1 MKNVI
6 NLIGIFLLNALLFSS
21 CNNEEPSEWLDEYRK
36 ESLDYCKEA
45 IVGDWFAF
53 TPDGRFVDIIT
64 FSPSG
69 GYISHEY
76 SVEGNVKINS
86 NGDVNADCLKDYG
99 TFKGTWRIEN
109 TLRYLQLVVEEDGCG
124 GKDGIS
130 FSNLMGRSTTAE
142 IDVEYVKTN
151 YFIVEFLQGSQGAID
166 TSDGP
171 EIVFIRM
178 NSDYY
183 DEPCASTGSI
193 QGHEFVDLG
202 LSVNWAACNIGANSQ
217 GEKGEYYAWGE
228 IMTKNNYI
236 WGNYKWC
243 DGDFQYLTK
252 YYRNGYGVMDNIVL
266 SSSDDVATVKWGD
279 KWRLPTKEE
288 IDELCNRCTWRKTTM
303 RGVLGYIVTGPNGN
317 SIFLP
322 DAGVMERPLG
332 TTSMYYDKSEFND
345 GIGHYWS
352 STVNDR
358 FCTSSYV
365 LRFCSRYDWYRIES
379 WSRVEGCSVRPVTK
393 SREDGAEGD
402 MLKEIIV
409 GDWYAFAYDERFVDV
424 VSFSEDGS
432 YKAHEYNAEGNV
444 TVDDN
449 GNVDADWIRDYGK
462 FNGSWKITGDNL
474 FLQEDGKGGRDGNSY
489 SCLVEINPGK
499 IQSVEENKFVVKYI
513 IKAKD
518 MNGEVLE
525 FEYLTTFIRLGSS
538 GSNDENEKPEE
549 SDKTTGEIQ
558 GHEWVDLGLSV
569 KWATCNVGAESPE
582 EYGGCYTWS
591 STDDIA
597 TKKWGSKWRM
607 PTKEEFEELS
617 EDCTWKWTTKDGV
630 NGYEVKGDNGN
641 SIFLPAAGYYYGSSR
656 QEDGETGYYWSSTPY
671 QNNSRAYGI
680 DFNEEGRNIYRYALS
695 YEQSVRPVCE

>member
-6 NLIGIFLLNALLFSS
+6 NLIGIFLCQALLFSS
-21 CNNEEPSEWLDEYRK
+21 CNRD
-36 ESLDYCKEA
+36 SLDDFQNIVDKNLSDSRET

-53 TPDGRFVDIIT
+53 TTDGRFVDIIT
-64 FSPSG
+64 FDPSG
-69 GYISHEY
+69 GYTAHEY
-76 SVEGNVKINS
+76 SVEGNVTIDSSGN
-86 NGDVNADCLKDYG
+86 VNADRLKDYG
-99 TFKGTWRIEN
+99 TFKGTWKIEMFN
-109 TLRYLQLVVEEDGCG
+109 SEFHLFVEEDGYG
-124 GKDGIS
+124 GKDGNS
-130 FSNLMGRSTTAE
+130 FSTLIGGSTIARMRGAF
-142 IDVEYVKTN
+142 VLTN
-151 YFIVEFLQGSQGAID
+151 HFCVRKFLGDDMSYED
-166 TSDGP
+166 S

-178 NSDYY
+178 NSGYY

-202 LSVNWAACNIGANSQ
+202 LSVNWAACNIGANLQ

-243 DGDFQYLTK
+243 DGDFQHLTK
-252 YYRNGYGVMDNIVL
+252 YYRNGYGVTDNIVL

-322 DAGVMERPLG
+322 DAGIMEFEIG
-332 TTSMYYDKSEFND
+332 STNKSTFFDN
-345 GIGHYWS
+345 IGYYWS
-352 STVNDR
+352 STVNAPS
-358 FCTSSYV
+358 CVSAYV
-365 LRFCSRYDWYRIES
+365 LRFCSASDWYRIES
-379 WSRVEGCSVRPVTK
+379 CLRAEGCSVRPVTK

-499 IQSVEENKFVVKYI
+499 IQSVEGNKFVVKYI

-582 EYGGCYTWS
+582 EFGGCYTWS

>member
-1 MKNVI
+1 M
-6 NLIGIFLLNALLFSS
+6 LCFMFAACSS
-21 CNNEEPSEWLDEYRK
+21 DLDPN
-36 ESLDYCKEA
+36 D
-45 IVGDWFAF
+45 
-53 TPDGRFVDIIT
+53 DIIQEPT
-64 FSPSG
+64 
-69 GYISHEY
+69 
-76 SVEGNVKINS
+76 
-86 NGDVNADCLKDYG
+86 
-99 TFKGTWRIEN
+99 
-109 TLRYLQLVVEEDGCG
+109 
-124 GKDGIS
+124 GI
-130 FSNLMGRSTTAE
+130 
-142 IDVEYVKTN
+142 V
-151 YFIVEFLQGSQGAID
+151 
-166 TSDGP
+166 
-171 EIVFIRM
+171 
-178 NSDYY
+178 
-183 DEPCASTGSI
+183 
-193 QGHEFVDLG
+193 QGHEYVDLG
-202 LSVNWAACNIGANSQ
+202 LSVYWATCNVGANSPEDF
-217 GEKGEYYAWGE
+217 GGYYAWGE
-228 IMTKNNYI
+228 TEEKSDYSEDT
-236 WGNYKWC
+236 YKYAV
-243 DGDFQYLTK
+243 DSN
-252 YYRNGYGVMDNIVL
+252 RNGSYDFWDEWISIGSNI
-266 SSSDDVATVKWGD
+266 SGTQYDVAHVKWGG
-279 KWRLPTKEE
+279 
-288 IDELCNRCTWRKTTM
+288 TWRMPTLNEIKELMYNCSWKWTKYN
-303 RGVLGYIVTGPNGN
+303 GVKGQLVTGRNGN

-322 DAGVMERPLG
+322 AAGGRPGTSVDLVGSLG
-332 TTSMYYDKSEFND
+332 YYWSATEWSSDYHYVYGLEFDND
-345 GIGHYWS
+345 GCRWDDSFYWTHSYIGH
-352 STVNDR
+352 T
-358 FCTSSYV
+358 
-365 LRFCSRYDWYRIES
+365 
-379 WSRVEGCSVRPVTK
+379 VRPVTK
-393 SREDGAEGD
+393 NMEVENTPDNE
-402 MLKEIIV
+402 LKNIIA

-617 EDCTWKWTTKDGV
+617 EVCTWKWTTKNGV

>member
-45 IVGDWFAF
+45 IVGDWYAF

-109 TLRYLQLVVEEDGCG
+109 TLLYLQLVVEEDGCG

-130 FSNLMGRSTTAE
+130 FSNLMGRSTTAK
-142 IDVEYVKTN
+142 IDLNDVKTN

-345 GIGHYWS
+345 NIGHYWS

-365 LRFCSRYDWYRIES
+365 LRFCSAYDWYRIES

-409 GDWYAFAYDERFVDV
+409 GDWYAFTSDERYVDIITFT
-424 VSFSEDGS
+424 SSGKYTS
-432 YKAHEYNAEGNV
+432 HEYNAEGNV
-444 TVDDN
+444 TIDSKGNVNADFITDN
-449 GNVDADWIRDYGK
+449 GI
-462 FNGSWKITGDNL
+462 FNGSWSITEDEL
-474 FLQEDGKGGRDGNSY
+474 TIIEDGKGGNKYSY
-489 SCLVEINPGK
+489 SQLNGK
-499 IQSVEENKFVVKYI
+499 SSTGKVLSVEENEFIVEYSKTGTS
-513 IKAKD
+513 
-518 MNGEVLE
+518 MSGEVVTIDE
-525 FEYLTTFIRLGSS
+525 QITFIRL
-538 GSNDENEKPEE
+538 
-549 SDKTTGEIQ
+549 
-558 GHEWVDLGLSV
+558 
-569 KWATCNVGAESPE
+569 
-582 EYGGCYTWS
+582 
-591 STDDIA
+591 
-597 TKKWGSKWRM
+597 
-607 PTKEEFEELS
+607 
-617 EDCTWKWTTKDGV
+617 
-630 NGYEVKGDNGN
+630 
-641 SIFLPAAGYYYGSSR
+641 
-656 QEDGETGYYWSSTPY
+656 
-671 QNNSRAYGI
+671 NSR
-680 DFNEEGRNIYRYALS
+680 NN
-695 YEQSVRPVCE
+695 

>member
-1 MKNVI
+1 MKK
-6 NLIGIFLLNALLFSS
+6 LKFLLSTSLLLMLCLMFAACSS
-21 CNNEEPSEWLDEYRK
+21 DLD
-36 ESLDYCKEA
+36 
-45 IVGDWFAF
+45 
-53 TPDGRFVDIIT
+53 PDDDIIQEPT
-64 FSPSG
+64 
-69 GYISHEY
+69 
-76 SVEGNVKINS
+76 
-86 NGDVNADCLKDYG
+86 
-99 TFKGTWRIEN
+99 
-109 TLRYLQLVVEEDGCG
+109 
-124 GKDGIS
+124 GI
-130 FSNLMGRSTTAE
+130 
-142 IDVEYVKTN
+142 V
-151 YFIVEFLQGSQGAID
+151 
-166 TSDGP
+166 
-171 EIVFIRM
+171 
-178 NSDYY
+178 
-183 DEPCASTGSI
+183 
-193 QGHEFVDLG
+193 QGHEYVDLG
-202 LSVNWAACNIGANSQ
+202 LSVYWATCNVGADSPEDY
-217 GEKGEYYAWGE
+217 GDYYAWGE
-228 IMTKNNYI
+228 TTAKSYSSYK
-236 WGNYKWC
+236 WESYKWC
-243 DGDFQYLTK
+243 KGTESSLTK
-252 YYRNGYGVMDNIVL
+252 YCTDINFGTMDNRTIL
-266 SSSDDVATVKWGD
+266 TSSDDVATVKWGG
-279 KWRLPTKEE
+279 KWRMPTEEEFKELLE
-288 IDELCNRCTWRKTTM
+288 YCTWEYTT
-303 RGVLGYIVTGPNGN
+303 RNGVDGMKVIGPNGN
-317 SIFLP
+317 FIFLP
-322 DAGVMERPLG
+322 SAGTPLNG
-332 TTSMYYDKSEFND
+332 GGKGKYWTNTLYEAIPYTAYSLEFFD
-345 GIGHYWS
+345 PFVSGHDDYLKLR
-352 STVNDR
+352 VYQR
-358 FCTSSYV
+358 LFC
-365 LRFCSRYDWYRIES
+365 FP
-379 WSRVEGCSVRPVTK
+379 VRPVTK
-393 SREDGAEGD
+393 NVDVENSPDNE
-402 MLKEIIV
+402 LKNIIA